1 MISRILAATDPS
13 ARGERACG
21 RALHLR
27 RRFGA
32 QLTVLQVV
40 EDELPERIATR
51 RAEEARELIDGQ
63 LRARGEAPDLEATA
77 VEVASGTGYA
87 AVIERAHALG
97 AGLTVLGSPRESSWR
112 DLFLGSTIERVLR
125 QGSTPVLIV
134 KQEPAAD
141 TRACWSPSTSRSIRG
156 GRWSS
161 PAGWCRIASFS
172 SCTATICRSPV
183 SSPSPRPARPSCWRA
198 RSWRAAAA
206 AVPVDARSRHATVM
220 S

>member
-1 MISRILAATDPS
+1 MIGRILAATDLS
-13 ARGERACG
+13 ARGERALG
-21 RALHLR
+21 RALRLR

-32 QLTVLQVV
+32 QLTVLHVV
-40 EDELPERIATR
+40 EDELPESIATR
-51 RAEEARELIDGQ
+51 RAEEARELIEGQ
-63 LRARGEAPDLEATA
+63 LRARGEGADLEATA

-97 AGLTVLGSPRESSWR
+97 AGLTVLGSHRESSWR

-125 QGSTPVLIV
+125 QGGTPVLTV

-141 TRACWSPSTSRSIRG
+141 TRACWSPSTSRSLRG

-161 PAGWCRIASFS
+161 PAGWCRMVSFS

-183 SSPSPRPARPSCWRA
+183 PLQAPAPRGRPAGGRDPGALQRRRA
-198 RSWRAAAA
+198 RSMRAL
-206 AVPVDARSRHATVM
+206 DLRR
-220 S
+220 